1 MSAPPS
7 PAPSPNDPSGE
18 NRLLQRLKAA
28 GVGDEDAKYAL
39 SAARKSDQQKI
50 ATLSQQLKDMTRQVN
65 LLCTRESTS
74 PGTVAAQPVYS
85 QGQVDTVLER
95 LIDNR
100 DQISDAKAALTRALE
115 NIEGEANK
123 EDFSELGSSLAAMSN
138 TAKSIVWILCI
149 GMGVL
154 VPSMMILIA
163 LFIWQTT
170 G

>member
-1 MSAPPS
+1 M
-7 PAPSPNDPSGE
+7 
-18 NRLLQRLKAA
+18 
-28 GVGDEDAKYAL
+28 
-39 SAARKSDQQKI
+39 SAARKSNQQKI
-50 ATLSQQLKDMTRQVN
+50 ATLSHQLKDMTRQVN

-74 PGTVAAQPVYS
+74 PGTAVAQPVYS

-115 NIEGEANK
+115 KIEGEANK